1 MTDFF
6 NDAWTSF
13 LAYFDAEGGILATI
27 FQIVVVLVLAWLI
40 IRTVDKG
47 TRRWVKQFEA
57 LPAIHPRR
65 QRAFTTSSLLTSS
78 VRYIVWPIALIMVL
92 SELNIDVAAMIATA
106 GIAGLAI
113 GFGAQTFVK
122 DVISGIFLLFD
133 DTIHVG
139 DMVKIGS
146 EEGTVEFIGIRLI
159 KVRKF
164 NGEML
169 MVPAGELRIF
179 GNLSIGYA
187 RVIVDVGL
195 SYEQDLETIL
205 PVLERIAH
213 TWADSQPCELNIDVA
228 AMIATAGIAGLAI
241 GFGAQTFVKDVISGI
256 FLLFDDTIH
265 VGDMVKIGSEEG
277 TVEFIGIRLIKV
289 RKFNG
294 EMLMV
299 PAGELRIFGNLSIGY
314 ARVIVDVGL
323 SYEQDLETILPVLE
337 RIAHTWAEAHREILL
352 EEEPQVQAVTHF
364 ADSSIN
370 ARIVVQVQPGEQFEA
385 ERALRRMLKQE
396 FDRQGIEI
404 PFPRRTVYMREE
416 KQAGSPPDTNE

>member
-13 LAYFDAEGGILATI
+13 LTYFDAGGGILVTI
-27 FQIVVVLVLAWLI
+27 LQIAIVLVLAWLI
-40 IRTVDKG
+40 IRTVDRG

-65 QRAFTTSSLLTSS
+65 QRALTTSSLLTSS
-78 VRYIVWPIALIMVL
+78 ARYIVWPVALIMVL

-106 GIAGLAI
+106 GVAGLAI

-139 DMVKIGS
+139 DMVKIGDD
-146 EEGTVEFIGIRLI
+146 EGTVEFIGIRLI

-187 RVIVDVGL
+187 RVIV
-195 SYEQDLETIL
+195 E
-205 PVLERIAH
+205 
-213 TWADSQPCELNIDVA
+213 
-228 AMIATAGIAGLAI
+228 
-241 GFGAQTFVKDVISGI
+241 
-256 FLLFDDTIH
+256 
-265 VGDMVKIGSEEG
+265 
-277 TVEFIGIRLIKV
+277 
-289 RKFNG
+289 
-294 EMLMV
+294 
-299 PAGELRIFGNLSIGY
+299 
-314 ARVIVDVGL
+314 VGL

-352 EEEPQVQAVTHF
+352 EEEPQVQAITHF

-370 ARIVVQVQPGEQFEA
+370 ARIVVKVQPGEQFEA

-404 PFPRRTVYMREE
+404 PFPRRTVYMRQE
-416 KQAGSPPDTNE
+416 KQARSLPEVNGE

>member
-205 PVLERIAH
+205 PI
-213 TWADSQPCELNIDVA
+213 
-228 AMIATAGIAGLAI
+228 
-241 GFGAQTFVKDVISGI
+241 
-256 FLLFDDTIH
+256 
-265 VGDMVKIGSEEG
+265 
-277 TVEFIGIRLIKV
+277 
-289 RKFNG
+289 
-294 EMLMV
+294 
-299 PAGELRIFGNLSIGY
+299 
-314 ARVIVDVGL
+314 
-323 SYEQDLETILPVLE
+323 LE

-352 EEEPQVQAVTHF
+352 EEEHQVQAVTHF

-404 PFPRRTVYMREE
+404 PFPRRTLYMRQE
-416 KQAGSPPDTNE
+416 KQAGSLPDTNE

>member
-6 NDAWTSF
+6 NNAWTSF
-13 LAYFDAEGGILATI
+13 LTYLDTEGGILTTI
-27 FQIVVVLVLAWLI
+27 LQIAIVLVLAWLI
-40 IRTVDKG
+40 IRMVDKG
-47 TRRWVKQFEA
+47 TRRWVKHFEA

-92 SELNIDVAAMIATA
+92 SELNIDVTAMIATA

-139 DMVKIGS
+139 DIVKIGN

-187 RVIVDVGL
+187 RVIVEVGL
-195 SYEQDLETIL
+195 SYEQDLETTL
-205 PVLERIAH
+205 PVLEHIAH
-213 TWADSQPCELNIDVA
+213 RRGCSDNDPPDRRRV
-228 AMIATAGIAGLAI
+228 GVGLADHPH
-241 GFGAQTFVKDVISGI
+241 G
-256 FLLFDDTIH
+256 
-265 VGDMVKIGSEEG
+265 
-277 TVEFIGIRLIKV
+277 
-289 RKFNG
+289 
-294 EMLMV
+294 
-299 PAGELRIFGNLSIGY
+299 
-314 ARVIVDVGL
+314 
-323 SYEQDLETILPVLE
+323 
-337 RIAHTWAEAHREILL
+337 
-352 EEEPQVQAVTHF
+352 
-364 ADSSIN
+364 
-370 ARIVVQVQPGEQFEA
+370 
-385 ERALRRMLKQE
+385 
-396 FDRQGIEI
+396 
-404 PFPRRTVYMREE
+404 
-416 KQAGSPPDTNE
+416 

>member
-13 LAYFDAEGGILATI
+13 LTYFDSGGGILVTI
-27 FQIVVVLVLAWLI
+27 LQIAIVLVLAWLI
-40 IRTVDKG
+40 IRTVDRG

-65 QRAFTTSSLLTSS
+65 QRALTTGSLLTSS
-78 VRYIVWPIALIMVL
+78 ARYLVWPIALIMVL

-106 GIAGLAI
+106 GVAGLAI

-139 DMVKIGS
+139 DMVKIGG

-187 RVIVDVGL
+187 RVIV
-195 SYEQDLETIL
+195 E
-205 PVLERIAH
+205 
-213 TWADSQPCELNIDVA
+213 
-228 AMIATAGIAGLAI
+228 
-241 GFGAQTFVKDVISGI
+241 
-256 FLLFDDTIH
+256 
-265 VGDMVKIGSEEG
+265 
-277 TVEFIGIRLIKV
+277 
-289 RKFNG
+289 
-294 EMLMV
+294 
-299 PAGELRIFGNLSIGY
+299 
-314 ARVIVDVGL
+314 VGL

-370 ARIVVQVQPGEQFEA
+370 VRIVVQVQPGEQFEA

-404 PFPRRTVYMREE
+404 PFPRRTVYMRQE
-416 KQAGSPPDTNE
+416 KQARSLPEVNGE

>member
-6 NDAWTSF
+6 NDAWTNF
-13 LAYFDAEGGILATI
+13 LTYFDAGGGILVTI
-27 FQIVVVLVLAWLI
+27 LQIVVVLVLAWLI

-47 TRRWVKQFEA
+47 TRSWIKHFEA

-65 QRAFTTSSLLTSS
+65 QRALTTSSLLTSS
-78 VRYIVWPIALIMVL
+78 ARYIVWPIALIMVL

-106 GIAGLAI
+106 GVAGLAI

-139 DMVKIGS
+139 DMVKIGG

-164 NGEML
+164 NREML

-187 RVIVDVGL
+187 RVIV
-195 SYEQDLETIL
+195 E
-205 PVLERIAH
+205 
-213 TWADSQPCELNIDVA
+213 
-228 AMIATAGIAGLAI
+228 
-241 GFGAQTFVKDVISGI
+241 
-256 FLLFDDTIH
+256 
-265 VGDMVKIGSEEG
+265 
-277 TVEFIGIRLIKV
+277 
-289 RKFNG
+289 
-294 EMLMV
+294 
-299 PAGELRIFGNLSIGY
+299 
-314 ARVIVDVGL
+314 VGL

-370 ARIVVQVQPGEQFEA
+370 ARIVVKVQPGDQFEA

-404 PFPRRTVYMREE
+404 PFPHRTVYMRQE
-416 KQAGSPPDTNE
+416 KQAGFLPDTKQ

>member
-1 MTDFF
+1 MTDFSD
-6 NDAWTSF
+6 DAWTSF

-65 QRAFTTSSLLTSS
+65 QRAFTTSSLLTSAI
-78 VRYIVWPIALIMVL
+78 RYIVWPIALIMVL
-92 SELNIDVAAMIATA
+92 S
-106 GIAGLAI
+106 
-113 GFGAQTFVK
+113 
-122 DVISGIFLLFD
+122 
-133 DTIHVG
+133 
-139 DMVKIGS
+139 
-146 EEGTVEFIGIRLI
+146 
-159 KVRKF
+159 
-164 NGEML
+164 
-169 MVPAGELRIF
+169 
-179 GNLSIGYA
+179 
-187 RVIVDVGL
+187 
-195 SYEQDLETIL
+195 
-205 PVLERIAH
+205 
-213 TWADSQPCELNIDVA
+213 ELNIDVA

-385 ERALRRMLKQE
+385 ERALRRLLKQE

-404 PFPRRTVYMREE
+404 PFPRRTLYMRQE
-416 KQAGSPPDTNE
+416 KQAGSLPDTNE

>member
-13 LAYFDAEGGILATI
+13 LAYLDAEGGILTTI
-27 FQIVVVLVLAWLI
+27 LQIVIVLVLAWLI

-65 QRAFTTSSLLTSS
+65 QRALTTSSLLTSS

-92 SELNIDVAAMIATA
+92 SELNIDVTAMIATA
-106 GIAGLAI
+106 GIAGLAF

-139 DMVKIGS
+139 DMVKIG
-146 EEGTVEFIGIRLI
+146 G
-159 KVRKF
+159 
-164 NGEML
+164 
-169 MVPAGELRIF
+169 
-179 GNLSIGYA
+179 
-187 RVIVDVGL
+187 
-195 SYEQDLETIL
+195 
-205 PVLERIAH
+205 
-213 TWADSQPCELNIDVA
+213 
-228 AMIATAGIAGLAI
+228 
-241 GFGAQTFVKDVISGI
+241 
-256 FLLFDDTIH
+256 
-265 VGDMVKIGSEEG
+265 EEG

-416 KQAGSPPDTNE
+416 KQAGSLPDTNE

>member
-1 MTDFF
+1 MTVFF

-13 LAYFDAEGGILATI
+13 LTYLDAEGGILTTI
-27 FQIVVVLVLAWLI
+27 LQIVIVLVLAWLI

-65 QRAFTTSSLLTSS
+65 QRALTTSSLLTSS

-92 SELNIDVAAMIATA
+92 SELNIDVTAMIATA
-106 GIAGLAI
+106 GIAGLAF

-139 DMVKIGS
+139 DMVKIG
-146 EEGTVEFIGIRLI
+146 G
-159 KVRKF
+159 
-164 NGEML
+164 
-169 MVPAGELRIF
+169 
-179 GNLSIGYA
+179 
-187 RVIVDVGL
+187 
-195 SYEQDLETIL
+195 
-205 PVLERIAH
+205 
-213 TWADSQPCELNIDVA
+213 
-228 AMIATAGIAGLAI
+228 
-241 GFGAQTFVKDVISGI
+241 
-256 FLLFDDTIH
+256 
-265 VGDMVKIGSEEG
+265 EEG

-416 KQAGSPPDTNE
+416 KQAGSLPDTNE

>member
-13 LAYFDAEGGILATI
+13 LAYFGAEGGILATT

-40 IRTVDKG
+40 IRAVDKG
-47 TRRWVKQFEA
+47 TRRWVKPFEA

-65 QRAFTTSSLLTSS
+65 QRAFTTSSLLTSAI
-78 VRYIVWPIALIMVL
+78 RYIVWPIALIMVL

-139 DMVKIGS
+139 DMVKIG
-146 EEGTVEFIGIRLI
+146 G
-159 KVRKF
+159 
-164 NGEML
+164 
-169 MVPAGELRIF
+169 
-179 GNLSIGYA
+179 
-187 RVIVDVGL
+187 
-195 SYEQDLETIL
+195 
-205 PVLERIAH
+205 
-213 TWADSQPCELNIDVA
+213 
-228 AMIATAGIAGLAI
+228 
-241 GFGAQTFVKDVISGI
+241 
-256 FLLFDDTIH
+256 
-265 VGDMVKIGSEEG
+265 EEG

-370 ARIVVQVQPGEQFEA
+370 ARIVVKVQPGDQFEA

-404 PFPRRTVYMREE
+404 PFPRRTVYMRQER
-416 KQAGSPPDTNE
+416 QAGSLPDTNE

>member
-1 MTDFF
+1 MTVFF

-13 LAYFDAEGGILATI
+13 LTYLDAEGGILTTI
-27 FQIVVVLVLAWLI
+27 LQIVIVLVLAWLI

-65 QRAFTTSSLLTSS
+65 QRALTTSSLLTSS

-92 SELNIDVAAMIATA
+92 SELNIDVTAMIATA
-106 GIAGLAI
+106 GIAGLAF

-139 DMVKIGS
+139 DMVKIG
-146 EEGTVEFIGIRLI
+146 G
-159 KVRKF
+159 
-164 NGEML
+164 
-169 MVPAGELRIF
+169 
-179 GNLSIGYA
+179 
-187 RVIVDVGL
+187 
-195 SYEQDLETIL
+195 
-205 PVLERIAH
+205 
-213 TWADSQPCELNIDVA
+213 
-228 AMIATAGIAGLAI
+228 
-241 GFGAQTFVKDVISGI
+241 
-256 FLLFDDTIH
+256 
-265 VGDMVKIGSEEG
+265 EEG

-404 PFPRRTVYMREE
+404 PFPHRTVYMREE
-416 KQAGSPPDTNE
+416 KQAGSLPDTNE

>member
-13 LAYFDAEGGILATI
+13 LAYLDAEGGILTTI
-27 FQIVVVLVLAWLI
+27 LQIVIVLVLAWLI

-65 QRAFTTSSLLTSS
+65 QRALTTSSLLTSS

-92 SELNIDVAAMIATA
+92 SELNIDVTAMIATA
-106 GIAGLAI
+106 GIAGLAF

-139 DMVKIGS
+139 DMVKIGG

-187 RVIVDVGL
+187 RVIV
-195 SYEQDLETIL
+195 E
-205 PVLERIAH
+205 
-213 TWADSQPCELNIDVA
+213 
-228 AMIATAGIAGLAI
+228 
-241 GFGAQTFVKDVISGI
+241 
-256 FLLFDDTIH
+256 
-265 VGDMVKIGSEEG
+265 
-277 TVEFIGIRLIKV
+277 
-289 RKFNG
+289 
-294 EMLMV
+294 
-299 PAGELRIFGNLSIGY
+299 
-314 ARVIVDVGL
+314 VGL

-416 KQAGSPPDTNE
+416 KQAGSLPDTNE

>member
-13 LAYFDAEGGILATI
+13 LTYFDAGGGILVTI
-27 FQIVVVLVLAWLI
+27 LQIAIVVVLAWLI
-40 IRTVDKG
+40 IRTVDRG

-65 QRAFTTSSLLTSS
+65 QRALTTSSLLTSS
-78 VRYIVWPIALIMVL
+78 ARYLVWPIALIMVL

-106 GIAGLAI
+106 GVAGLAI

-139 DMVKIGS
+139 DMVKIGG

-187 RVIVDVGL
+187 RVIV
-195 SYEQDLETIL
+195 E
-205 PVLERIAH
+205 
-213 TWADSQPCELNIDVA
+213 
-228 AMIATAGIAGLAI
+228 
-241 GFGAQTFVKDVISGI
+241 
-256 FLLFDDTIH
+256 
-265 VGDMVKIGSEEG
+265 
-277 TVEFIGIRLIKV
+277 
-289 RKFNG
+289 
-294 EMLMV
+294 
-299 PAGELRIFGNLSIGY
+299 
-314 ARVIVDVGL
+314 VGL

-370 ARIVVQVQPGEQFEA
+370 VRIVVQVQPGEQFEA

-404 PFPRRTVYMREE
+404 PFPRRTIYMRQE
-416 KQAGSPPDTNE
+416 KQVGSLPDTNE

>member
-13 LAYFDAEGGILATI
+13 LAYFGAEGGILATI

-139 DMVKIGS
+139 DMVKIGG

-205 PVLERIAH
+205 PVLEH
-213 TWADSQPCELNIDVA
+213 
-228 AMIATAGIAGLAI
+228 
-241 GFGAQTFVKDVISGI
+241 
-256 FLLFDDTIH
+256 
-265 VGDMVKIGSEEG
+265 
-277 TVEFIGIRLIKV
+277 
-289 RKFNG
+289 
-294 EMLMV
+294 
-299 PAGELRIFGNLSIGY
+299 
-314 ARVIVDVGL
+314 
-323 SYEQDLETILPVLE
+323 
-337 RIAHTWAEAHREILL
+337 IAHTWAEAHREILL
-352 EEEPQVQAVTHF
+352 EEEPQVQAITHF

-370 ARIVVQVQPGEQFEA
+370 ARIVVKVQPGDQFEA

-404 PFPRRTVYMREE
+404 PFPRRTVYMRQE
-416 KQAGSPPDTNE
+416 QPARSLPDTNQ